1 MRISGTLDELLIML
15 QDIKVVTEGRK
26 AAGWEY
32 FQDDENWTYVTQP
45 DSRVCNICLGYAG
58 GWVGFQI
65 PVEFSDYRVW
75 GKAHVKPGTHIYF
88 PHLKWAN
95 APDAYGGCRCNLYW
109 YDYLFVL
116 ANRLLDEMESVV

>member
-1 MRISGTLDELLIML
+1 MRISGTLDELLVIL

-32 FQDDENWTYVTQP
+32 FQDDEDWTYITQS

-58 GWVGFQI
+58 PWVGSQI
-65 PVEFSDYRVW
+65 PVEFSDYRIW

-88 PHLKWAN
+88 QFLTWAN
-95 APDAYGGCRCNLYW
+95 APDAYGGCRCNLRW

-116 ANRLLDEMESVV
+116 ANRLLEEMESVA